1 MRWQHILIPVL
12 SQSKNNNIY
21 MLNLDQAFTVQEF
34 VRKNRTK
41 RIWEIQD
48 ELYSLI
54 CNLTKTEEK
63 KNETETA
70 AA

>member
-1 MRWQHILIPVL
+1 
-12 SQSKNNNIY
+12 
-21 MLNLDQAFTVQEF
+21 MLNIDQSFTVQEF

-48 ELYSLI
+48 EFYSLI

-63 KNETETA
+63 KNERETA